1 VSSAARAILPSVE
14 SDQIQL
20 RVVGEE
26 LAPAVGPGLLR
37 PWEAVL
43 EDLREN
49 VSAAS
54 WRSYLKPLRPLRVAG
69 GRLSVAGPP
78 HAANW
83 SAIRYGELLLA
94 AARRRMPEVRAIEF
108 LPERIET
115 HPATRITHE
124 PQGERYRDWGRGRRA
139 AGSASSRAA
148 PGA

>member
-1 VSSAARAILPSVE
+1 MR

-26 LAPAVGPGLLR
+26 LSPAVGPGLLS
-37 PWEAVL
+37 PWEATL
-43 EDLREN
+43 EDLRET

-54 WRSYLKPLRPLRVAG
+54 WRSYLKPLRPVRVAD
-69 GRLSVAGPP
+69 GRLTVAGPP
-78 HAANW
+78 HAASW

-115 HPATRITHE
+115 HPATRIAHRHE
-124 PQGERYRDWGRGRRA
+124 RERYRGWGRGAR
-139 AGSASSRAA
+139 A
-148 PGA
+148 PGSPSRRPGEGA

>member
-1 VSSAARAILPSVE
+1 MQ

-26 LAPAVGPGLLR
+26 LSPALGPGLLR
-37 PWEAVL
+37 PWEAAL
-43 EDLREN
+43 EELRGS
-49 VSAAS
+49 VSGAS
-54 WRSYLKPLRPLRVAG
+54 WRSYLKPLRPVRVVG

-78 HAANW
+78 HAAHW

-115 HPATRITHE
+115 HPAVRITHRGE
-124 PQGERYRDWGRGRRA
+124 RERYRGWGGAGRA
-139 AGSASSRAA
+139 EGSPSRR
-148 PGA
+148 PGRDP